1 MKSGT
6 TTVFE
11 ILANHSKIAPAI
23 DKEPGFFA
31 FDTIWNKGYQWY
43 HSLFDFDP
51 HRHTY
56 RLEASTDYTKSPF
69 VKHVWTRMCAYPDKE
84 FKLIYVMR
92 DPVRR
97 LESHARHVQISRKE
111 LGQTISPR
119 TSHSLDEGLSVIS
132 MSTSQYAYQL
142 SQFTGAVEA
151 NSVHFVLF
159 EELRRDPR
167 KVFSELFAFL
177 ELSAE
182 NVSDVLPQ
190 FNAAAQKVQMSP
202 MWGRFSSNPFLMA
215 AGNLILPKALRNSI
229 KGKFRRKVR
238 VTGRFKFSQS
248 EENALA
254 AFLMATYQ
262 SSPKSMTLE
271 FPKSGAFRMGT
282 KGAGESTC

>member
-11 ILANHSKIAPAI
+11 VLAKHSKIAPATY
-23 DKEPGFFA
+23 KEPGFFA
-31 FDTIWNKGYQWY
+31 FDHIWNKGYQWY
-43 HSLFDFDP
+43 HRLFDFDP
-51 HRHTY
+51 DRHTY

-69 VKHVWTRMCAYPDKE
+69 VKNVWTRMCAYPNKE

-97 LESHARHVQISRKE
+97 LESHARHVQSARKE
-111 LGQTISPR
+111 LGQTTSPR

-142 SQFTGAVEA
+142 SQFAGAIEA

-177 ELSAE
+177 DLSAE
-182 NVSDVLPQ
+182 KVSDVLPLY
-190 FNAAAQKVQMSP
+190 NAAAQKMRMSP
-202 MWGRFSSNPFLMA
+202 MWRRFFSNQFLMA
-215 AGNLILPKALRNSI
+215 IGKLIMPNALRKSFKSN
-229 KGKFRRKVR
+229 FRRKVQ
-238 VTGRFKFSQS
+238 VTGRFKFSPS
-248 EENALA
+248 EEKALA
-254 AFLMATYQ
+254 AFFDGDIAELSQKYDIKI
-262 SSPKSMTLE
+262 PKEWRVSNE
-271 FPKSGAFRMGT
+271 D
-282 KGAGESTC
+282 